1 MTKLDLTKFVA
12 TQVARKENIE
22 RAISLKKLLI
32 EEYVEDLEIS
42 ECVRGLCNHKQERT
56 INFNISKDDHNVE
69 VEEVEE
75 FNVCMNGFLIYT
87 FLMDIKYFE
96 YIVEEINQDMNY
108 VLEHITPP

>member
-22 RAISLKKLLI
+22 RAIGLKKLLI

-42 ECVRGLCNHKQERT
+42 ECVRGLCNHKQERK
-56 INFNISKDDHNVE
+56 INFEISKDDDNIKI
-69 VEEVEE
+69 EEVEE

-87 FLMDIKYFE
+87 VLMDIKYFE
-96 YIVEEINQDMNY
+96 FVVQEINQDMNQA
-108 VLEHITPP
+108 LEEITPP